1 MIVPTCWKLGTA
13 AAILLS
19 SIGVQAVYFDPQQN
33 EYDAYCSAH
42 ASPAVGAI
50 CFDTSFDIR
59 QHIVS
64 SSPELVGFLSKDL
77 RSFALPVGT
86 SGSTMYFTTLFH
98 RVDMVALDYRG
109 WSQYPCVQYTIS
121 STKGRKDS
129 RVGHF
134 CPGDRH
140 VVL

>member
-1 MIVPTCWKLGTA
+1 MIDPTCWKLGTA

-77 RSFALPVGT
+77 RSKLQSRIANPVLP
-86 SGSTMYFTTLFH
+86 M
-98 RVDMVALDYRG
+98 RVDARTHAD
-109 WSQYPCVQYTIS
+109 
-121 STKGRKDS
+121 
-129 RVGHF
+129 RVS
-134 CPGDRH
+134 
-140 VVL
+140 